1 MRKIHT
7 LVRYLGISDGNMQE
21 GSFRCDANV
30 SVRPEG
36 EAKLGTRAE
45 LKNLNS
51 FRFVERAIEIEVE
64 RQIDMLEDGGQVV
77 QETRLYDASKN
88 ETRSMRSKEEANDYR
103 YFPDPDL
110 LPVIIDDS
118 LIEELRADLPELPD
132 AKRARFEKDYE
143 LSAYDAGVLTA
154 NLETAQYFEEA
165 VSSATIAP
173 PKLIANWVQGELAAA
188 LNQHGLEITESNV
201 SSAELALLDDRI
213 EDGTLSGKMAKD
225 VFVAIWQR
233 EGAVDDIIEQRGLQ
247 QISDSGAIEKLVDD
261 VLAENPTQVQQFR
274 DGNEKVIGFFVGQI
288 MKASG
293 GKANPKQ
300 VNGVLRKKL
309 NE

>member
-1 MRKIHT
+1 
-7 LVRYLGISDGNMQE
+7 VD
-21 GSFRCDANV
+21 
-30 SVRPEG
+30 
-36 EAKLGTRAE
+36 
-45 LKNLNS
+45 
-51 FRFVERAIEIEVE
+51 
-64 RQIDMLEDGGQVV
+64 RQIDILEDGGRVV

-88 ETRSMRSKEEANDYR
+88 ETRPMRSKEEANDYR

-110 LPVIIDDS
+110 LPVLIDDA

-173 PKLIANWVQGELAAA
+173 PKLIANWVQGELSAA
-188 LNQHGLEITESNV
+188 LNQYGLEITESKV

-213 EDGTLSGKMAKD
+213 EDGTLSGKTAKD

-261 VLAENPTQVQQFR
+261 ALAENPAQVQQFR

-300 VNGVLRKKL
+300 VNGVLREKL